1 MISKD
6 TSNVSP
12 ESFFCSYDL
21 SPNHSQKRHSWW
33 WFFLIFFFLT
43 HKARINTTG
52 QCSQTLLLF
61 LGRTGKKLALVSRW
75 LRKILIMKDLQHLL
89 TALGSNAETN
99 PKLNFGQ
106 ENLAVH
112 LGHDCQLESLA
123 YSKAVLRLSS
133 QSAINGT
140 QERWW
145 FSKLNWWL
153 LFKDYT
159 QEVLDNTSSTLCKQN
174 L

>member
-1 MISKD
+1 MCYTVNYVNTTYTKKKTYKEQEDHFDQQRYLKCIARIIFLFLRLIPKPL
-6 TSNVSP
+6 P
-12 ESFFCSYDL
+12 EKAQLVVIFF
-21 SPNHSQKRHSWW
+21 N
-33 WFFLIFFFLT
+33 FFFFLT

-140 QERWW
+140 QER
-145 FSKLNWWL
+145 
-153 LFKDYT
+153 
-159 QEVLDNTSSTLCKQN
+159 
-174 L
+174 